1 MERALKQT
9 ELELVGEEGKLVL
22 MSFNLLG
29 FGSANNT
36 EENDAFGASYDR
48 ASVTVELITAYN
60 RDVRVE

>member
-1 MERALKQT
+1 
-9 ELELVGEEGKLVL
+9 

-48 ASVTVELITAYN
+48 ASVTVELITADR
-60 RDVRVE
+60 RDVRVEELISTWKKI